1 MQLMDIYHYSLVRAR
16 LVHKAMCRSA
26 GHLIEQQ
33 GVCDSGTESFKYGYF
48 HILCCGCPL
57 EISIEGPSGHGC
69 LLNYDGR
76 AVDMLKLMIRRE
88 ES

>member
-26 GHLIEQQ
+26 GHLIEQP
-33 GVCDSGTESFKYGYF
+33 GICDSGDDRFAGDYI
-48 HILCCGCPL
+48 HNLCCECPL